1 MKRIA
6 KYFALLG
13 VFSVLAFAETWNGR
27 LVDAKCLEQSKQSK
41 SATTCDPTS
50 STTMFALIVSD
61 KPYTLDETGNTKAG
75 EAFKNRADRASD
87 PSQPPSTEVM
97 AKITGT
103 KDGDNILK
111 VETVEL
117 R

>member
-1 MKRIA
+1 
-6 KYFALLG
+6 
-13 VFSVLAFAETWNGR
+13 
-27 LVDAKCLEQSKQSK
+27 
-41 SATTCDPTS
+41 
-50 STTMFALIVSD
+50 MFALMVSD
-61 KPYTLDETGNTKAG
+61 KPFTLDQTGNTKAS

-87 PSQPPSTEVM
+87 PSQPPSTAVT

-117 R
+117 Q

>member
-1 MKRIA
+1 MKRSA
-6 KYFALLG
+6 KFFVLLG
-13 VFSVLAFAETWNGR
+13 VFSVLAFAESWNGR
-27 LVDAKCLEQSKQSK
+27 LVDAKCFEQSK

-50 STTMFALIVSD
+50 ASTTFALLVAD
-61 KPYTLDETGNTKAG
+61 KPYTLDVTGNTKAS

-97 AKITGT
+97 AKVTGT
-103 KDGDNILK
+103 KDGDKTLK

>member
-1 MKRIA
+1 MKRSA
-6 KYFALLG
+6 KFFVLLG
-13 VFSVLAFAETWNGR
+13 VFSVLAFAESWQGR
-27 LVDAKCLEQSKQSK
+27 LVDAKCYEQSK

-50 STTMFALIVSD
+50 STTMFALMVAD
-61 KPYTLDETGNTKAG
+61 KPFTLDETGNTKAS
-75 EAFKNRADRASD
+75 EALKNRADRASD
-87 PSQPPSTEVM
+87 PSQPPSTKVM

-103 KDGDNILK
+103 KDGDNTLK

>member
-13 VFSVLAFAETWNGR
+13 VFSVLAFAETWQGR
-27 LVDAKCLEQSKQSK
+27 LVDAKCFEQSK

-50 STTMFALIVSD
+50 STTMFALMVSD
-61 KPYTLDETGNTKAG
+61 KPFTLDQTGNTKAS

-87 PSQPPSTEVM
+87 PSQPPSTAVT

-117 R
+117 Q

>member
-1 MKRIA
+1 M
-6 KYFALLG
+6 G
-13 VFSVLAFAETWNGR
+13 VFSVLALAESWQGR
-27 LVDAKCLEQSKQSK
+27 LVDAKCFEQNK

-50 STTMFALIVSD
+50 STNTFALVVSS
-61 KPYTLDETGNTKAG
+61 KPYMLDETGNTKAG
-75 EAFKNRADRASD
+75 EAFKSRADRASD
-87 PSQPPSTEVM
+87 PSQPPNTEVT

-103 KDGDNILK
+103 KDGDSIK

>member
-1 MKRIA
+1 MKRSA
-6 KYFALLG
+6 KFFVLLG
-13 VFSVLAFAETWNGR
+13 VFSVLAFAESWQGR
-27 LVDAKCLEQSKQSK
+27 LVDAKCFEQSK
-41 SATTCDPTS
+41 SATTCDPTG
-50 STTMFALIVSD
+50 STTMFALLVAD
-61 KPYTLDETGNTKAG
+61 KPYLLDETGNTKAS

-97 AKITGT
+97 AKVTGT
-103 KDGDNILK
+103 KDGDKTLK

>member
-1 MKRIA
+1 MRRSA
-6 KYFALLG
+6 KLFALLG
-13 VFSVLAFAETWNGR
+13 VFSVLALAESWQGR
-27 LVDAKCLEQSKQSK
+27 LVDAKCYEQNK

-50 STTMFALIVSD
+50 STNMFALLVAD
-61 KPYTLDETGNTKAG
+61 KPYILDQTGNTKAG
-75 EAFKNRADRASD
+75 EAFKNRADRSSD
-87 PSQPPSTEVM
+87 PSQPPSTQVM

>member
-1 MKRIA
+1 MKRTA

-13 VFSVLAFAETWNGR
+13 VFSALAFAETWQGR
-27 LVDAKCLEQSKQSK
+27 LVDAKCYEQSK

-50 STTMFALIVSD
+50 STTMFALMVSD
-61 KPYTLDETGNTKAG
+61 KPFTLDETGNTKAS

-87 PSQPPSTEVM
+87 PSQPPNTEVM

-103 KDGDNILK
+103 KDGDHMLK

>member
-13 VFSVLAFAETWNGR
+13 VFSVLAFAETWQGR
-27 LVDAKCLEQSKQSK
+27 LVDAKCFEQSK

-50 STTMFALIVSD
+50 STTTFALMVSD
-61 KPYTLDETGNTKAG
+61 KPFMLDSTGNTKAS
-75 EAFKNRADRASD
+75 EALKNRADRASD

>member
-13 VFSVLAFAETWNGR
+13 VFSVLAFAETWQGR
-27 LVDAKCLEQSKQSK
+27 LVDAKCYEQSK

-50 STTMFALIVSD
+50 STTTFALMVSN
-61 KPYTLDETGNTKAG
+61 KPYTLDETGNTKAS

-87 PSQPPSTEVM
+87 PSQPPVTEVM

-103 KDGDNILK
+103 KDGDNLLK

>member
-1 MKRIA
+1 MKRSV

-13 VFSVLAFAETWNGR
+13 VFSVLAFAETWQGR
-27 LVDAKCLEQSKQSK
+27 LVDAKCYEQNK
-41 SATTCDPTS
+41 SATTCDPAS
-50 STTMFALIVSD
+50 STTTFALLVAD
-61 KPYTLDETGNTKAG
+61 KPYMLDETGNTKAG
-75 EAFKNRADRASD
+75 EAWKNRADRAGD
-87 PSQPPSTEVM
+87 PSQPPSTAVM

>member
-1 MKRIA
+1 MRRSA
-6 KYFALLG
+6 KLFALMG
-13 VFSVLAFAETWNGR
+13 VFSVLALAETWQGR
-27 LVDAKCLEQSKQSK
+27 LVDAKCYEQNK
-41 SATTCDPTS
+41 SATTCDPTG
-50 STTMFALIVSD
+50 STNMFTLLVAE
-61 KPYTLDETGNTKAG
+61 KPYVLDGTGNTKAV

-97 AKITGT
+97 AKVTGT

-111 VETVEL
+111 VETVEI

>member
-1 MKRIA
+1 MKRSA
-6 KYFALLG
+6 KFFALLG
-13 VFSVLAFAETWNGR
+13 VFSVLAFAETWQGR
-27 LVDAKCLEQSKQSK
+27 LVDAKCYEQSK

-50 STTMFALIVSD
+50 STTMFALVVSD
-61 KPYTLDETGNTKAG
+61 KPYTLDDTGNTKAS
-75 EAFKNRADRASD
+75 EAFRNRADRASD

-97 AKITGT
+97 AKVTGT
-103 KDGDNILK
+103 KDGDNMLK

>member
-1 MKRIA
+1 MRRIA
-6 KYFALLG
+6 TLFALLG
-13 VFSVLAFAETWNGR
+13 VFSVLAFAETWQGR
-27 LVDAKCLEQSKQSK
+27 LVDAKCYEQNK
-41 SATTCDPTS
+41 SATTCDPTG
-50 STTMFALIVSD
+50 STTTFALMVAN
-61 KPYTLDETGNTKAG
+61 KPYTLDETGNTKAS

-87 PSQPPSTEVM
+87 PGQPPSTEVM

-103 KDGDNILK
+103 KDGDNTLK